1 MKRREEINKYT
12 SCQSENAFDDI
23 STSSTYEHDVSTAC
37 GSPTCEIRSSVK
49 TTVDELRTRPDST
62 REKKKGIIE

>member
-1 MKRREEINKYT
+1 MIRWINKYT

-23 STSSTYEHDVSTAC
+23 STSSTCEHDVSTAW

-49 TTVDELRTRPDST
+49 TTVDAVRTRPDSK
-62 REKKKGIIE
+62 RIY